1 MIRSVHR
8 LTYKQAYAIL
18 TSPLRDQLGERLHL
32 AWELAALLR
41 KKRFQHGALD
51 LDFPEVKVWVDKQGH
66 PVKLERVENDESHQL
81 IEEFMLAANEAVA
94 RELKK
99 RAVPTVYRVHE
110 NPDPEKLA
118 EYREL
123 VLSFNYRVGDLTHR
137 GELQRLLELI
147 GGKPEEQALKIALL
161 KSLKRARYSAQP
173 LGHYGLAKANYL
185 HFTSPIRRYADLVVH
200 RALGRD
206 TAARRHDQLGMAE
219 IASIAEH
226 ISTTERN
233 AADAEIDA
241 AQMKKLEFF
250 QRQLDERNPQI
261 FRAAVVDVRNYGL
274 MVELPDALITG
285 LVHVS
290 SLTDD
295 FYLFEPARRQL
306 IGRRS
311 RKRFRIGDNVSVF
324 VARVD
329 AFKRQVDFAI
339 AAPLQTATKNSRAR
353 RRKQFSSA

>member
-1 MIRSVHR
+1 M
-8 LTYKQAYAIL
+8 
-18 TSPLRDQLGERLHL
+18 
-32 AWELAALLR
+32 
-41 KKRFQHGALD
+41 
-51 LDFPEVKVWVDKQGH
+51 
-66 PVKLERVENDESHQL
+66 
-81 IEEFMLAANEAVA
+81 
-94 RELKK
+94 
-99 RAVPTVYRVHE
+99 
-110 NPDPEKLA
+110 
-118 EYREL
+118 
-123 VLSFNYRVGDLTHR
+123 LSFNYRVGDLTHR

-173 LGHYGLAKANYL
+173 LGHYGLAKTNYL

-200 RALGRD
+200 RSLGRD
-206 TAARRHDQLGMAE
+206 AAARRAYHMDMGE

-311 RKRFRIGDNVSVF
+311 RKRFSVGDQLSVF

-329 AFKRQVDFAI
+329 IFKRQVDFAI
-339 AAPLQTATKNSRAR
+339 ALTSEAPRKQSRAR
-353 RRKQFSSA
+353 RRSSIALGGS